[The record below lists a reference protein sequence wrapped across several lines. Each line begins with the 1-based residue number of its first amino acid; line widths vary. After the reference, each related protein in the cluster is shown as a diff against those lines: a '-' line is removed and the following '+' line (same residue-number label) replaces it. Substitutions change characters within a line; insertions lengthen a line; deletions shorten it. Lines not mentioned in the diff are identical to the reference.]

1 MYSHPF
7 YGILYQ
13 RFSQCNTAR
22 KKKIIKGK
30 QVKKEESLYLFVENI
45 IIYIGNPEKIT
56 KGN

>member
-1 MYSHPF
+1 MVSC
-7 YGILYQ
+7 IRDLASAIQ
-13 RFSQCNTAR
+13 QE
-22 KKKIIKGK
+22 KKIIKGK